1 MVTGS
6 SAWARAVSRSA
17 VKLGEPRPE
26 ASNRLGQVPH
36 VPAGEVLLVGVVL
49 PQGSTSRCS
58 SASASASVSTA
69 GLPEAMAF
77 TSA

>member
-1 MVTGS
+1 MGGQR
-6 SAWARAVSRSA
+6 RAVLCEIGDAR
-17 VKLGEPRPE
+17 GEPIDGVWQL
-26 ASNRLGQVPH
+26 ADAA
-36 VPAGEVLLVGVVL
+36 AGEILLVGVVL
-49 PQGSTSRCS
+49 LQDGQALS